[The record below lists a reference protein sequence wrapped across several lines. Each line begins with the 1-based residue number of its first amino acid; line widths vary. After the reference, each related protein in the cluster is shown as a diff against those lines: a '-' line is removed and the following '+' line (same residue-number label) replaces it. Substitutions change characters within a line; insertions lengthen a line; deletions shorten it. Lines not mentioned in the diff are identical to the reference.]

1 MKRNEDSVHISP
13 SAVESV
19 ARPLSGSIQSGRVS
33 PTSPMVNA
41 ILVGDL
47 RNAAN
52 QLQEPS
58 IAASMASFSTS
69 GFVAAANGST
79 TVTIGP
85 IGTSPPVPFSTT
97 IQTTKASTAGGATQ
111 VVAQQQ
117 HIFHQSLAHQQARH
131 SLATAAAP
139 AGSPPTGQSTSQQT
153 QQQQQ
158 NTMQQ
163 AFQQMTAGPHGPGAQ
178 QFQRLKV
185 EDALSYLD
193 QVKYKFGNQPQ
204 VYNDFLDIMKEFKS
218 QSIDTPGV
226 IARVSSLF
234 RGHPELIVGFN
245 TFLPPGYKI
254 EVQAEQV
261 SVSVPGSLGV
271 PAHIHHI
278 THGPVPIT
286 TTTTQQ
292 LDVVARS
299 TPPIQQV
306 SITTVPQLTVAAPIQ
321 QIPAVAIPVKEVVPT
336 VKATGNSPI
345 SNAGSIS
352 TAATTYSLGSQQ
364 KESSSSP
371 QLGSA
376 AHGYANSSS
385 QGAAAVVNAAFGVPN
400 ASQPVEFNHAIN
412 YVNKIKNRFQ
422 GQPDIYKQFLEILH
436 TYQKEQR
443 SLKEGLVSPL
453 NYRPTLTEAEVYAKV
468 AQLFQ
473 NQEDLLQE
481 FGQFLPDATNVTR
494 GGSCG
499 GGLVPVTLPAIPTGH
514 TKKPSPVTETSK
526 PPVLASSNL
535 TGSSVAPPPK
545 APLKRPAPPP
555 IISSPTVGMNLIPK
569 KKPRL
574 DPGSGKD
581 NSIAE
586 IGKFGTMNELAF
598 FDKVRRVACRSRDV
612 YENFLRCLVM
622 YNQEIISKMELLQIT
637 TPFLSRHPDLLKWF
651 KDFLGLKEGTGVG
664 GYFTHVEAQ
673 PISLIRS
680 RMEREMYP
688 STKDGKESRDHDMQA
703 MEIDYSTC
711 KRLGTSYCALPKSYE
726 PPKCSGRTPL
736 CKEVL
741 NETWVSF
748 PTWSSED
755 STFVSSRKTQYEEY
769 IYRTEDERYELD
781 IVLETHMSTI
791 RVLEG
796 VLKKLNHRMNAEEA
810 NRFKLDDC
818 LGGSS
823 PTIHIR
829 AIRRIYGD
837 KATEIIEGLKRSP
850 QVAIPVV
857 LRRMKAKEEEWR
869 EAQKGF
875 NKIWRDQNEKYYLKS
890 LDHLGTNFK
899 QNDVKALRSKALINE
914 IETLFEE
921 RNEENAN
928 KTDMGRST
936 NASSGPHLKLVYK
949 SRQKVLDDAADLL
962 IHHAKRQTGITKED
976 KRRIKTLLRHTVPDL
991 FRHPRQELSEDE
1003 RENDDDDDVEDKD
1016 EQDTSSKREKR
1027 KSSKMTNG
1035 GRGNTKAPTLE
1046 ALATLDDDEYTLF
1059 LANSHWYVFLRLHHI
1074 LCERLTKIGDRAAIL
1089 LQEEKEEVAK
1099 SRSRSNGRHKENDSV
1114 AVALRLK
1121 PKAEVEIDQYYS
1133 HFLSMVKN
1141 LLDGNIE
1148 ALQFEDS
1155 LREMFGIHAYSA
1167 FTLDKV
1173 IANAVRQL
1181 GHLVTDQ
1188 TCLQCTEIFLE
1199 EHGLKGSSKGMLTE
1213 DGCNDEGKQ
1222 SASEMSYQRRMEQ
1235 LLADENLFRIVLW
1248 HKNEETTIAIEML
1261 DTDTHSSCSGD
1272 NPPLQDVRN
1281 WSNYVEGYVSDRMDQ
1296 VMSEKTRRKNTDP
1309 SLIAAHSRVRKPV
1322 FLQRNLKQWER
1333 RRRKDGTAKASRS
1346 KTSDVPM
1353 DVDDTTQKDVTV
1365 SEDAHC
1371 VFNVN
1376 SYQMVFVANS
1386 ESVLYKRHAFTRAK
1400 QCHKAVTLR
1409 MRKQFLA
1416 WRERWSAAHVTPEAE
1431 KATANWLLGKGDH
1444 LELKADSRTVKLV
1457 NHVDK
1462 RAPFGTLIKYRVDYD
1477 KS

>member
-1 MKRNEDSVHISP
+1 
-13 SAVESV
+13 
-19 ARPLSGSIQSGRVS
+19 
-33 PTSPMVNA
+33 
-41 ILVGDL
+41 
-47 RNAAN
+47 
-52 QLQEPS
+52 
-58 IAASMASFSTS
+58 
-69 GFVAAANGST
+69 
-79 TVTIGP
+79 
-85 IGTSPPVPFSTT
+85 
-97 IQTTKASTAGGATQ
+97 
-111 VVAQQQ
+111 
-117 HIFHQSLAHQQARH
+117 
-131 SLATAAAP
+131 
-139 AGSPPTGQSTSQQT
+139 
-153 QQQQQ
+153 
-158 NTMQQ
+158 
-163 AFQQMTAGPHGPGAQ
+163 
-178 QFQRLKV
+178 
-185 EDALSYLD
+185 
-193 QVKYKFGNQPQ
+193 
-204 VYNDFLDIMKEFKS
+204 
-218 QSIDTPGV
+218 
-226 IARVSSLF
+226 
-234 RGHPELIVGFN
+234 
-245 TFLPPGYKI
+245 
-254 EVQAEQV
+254 
-261 SVSVPGSLGV
+261 
-271 PAHIHHI
+271 
-278 THGPVPIT
+278 
-286 TTTTQQ
+286 
-292 LDVVARS
+292 
-299 TPPIQQV
+299 
-306 SITTVPQLTVAAPIQ
+306 
-321 QIPAVAIPVKEVVPT
+321 
-336 VKATGNSPI
+336 
-345 SNAGSIS
+345 
-352 TAATTYSLGSQQ
+352 
-364 KESSSSP
+364 
-371 QLGSA
+371 
-376 AHGYANSSS
+376 
-385 QGAAAVVNAAFGVPN
+385 
-400 ASQPVEFNHAIN
+400 
-412 YVNKIKNRFQ
+412 
-422 GQPDIYKQFLEILH
+422 
-436 TYQKEQR
+436 
-443 SLKEGLVSPL
+443 
-453 NYRPTLTEAEVYAKV
+453 
-468 AQLFQ
+468 
-473 NQEDLLQE
+473 
-481 FGQFLPDATNVTR
+481 
-494 GGSCG
+494 
-499 GGLVPVTLPAIPTGH
+499 
-514 TKKPSPVTETSK
+514 
-526 PPVLASSNL
+526 
-535 TGSSVAPPPK
+535 
-545 APLKRPAPPP
+545 
-555 IISSPTVGMNLIPK
+555 
-569 KKPRL
+569 
-574 DPGSGKD
+574 
-581 NSIAE
+581 
-586 IGKFGTMNELAF
+586 
-598 FDKVRRVACRSRDV
+598 
-612 YENFLRCLVM
+612 
-622 YNQEIISKMELLQIT
+622 
-637 TPFLSRHPDLLKWF
+637 
-651 KDFLGLKEGTGVG
+651 
-664 GYFTHVEAQ
+664 
-673 PISLIRS
+673 
-680 RMEREMYP
+680 MYP
-688 STKDGKESRDHDMQA
+688 SNKDGKETRDHDMQA

-837 KATEIIEGLKRSP
+837 KATEIIEGLKRIP

-914 IETLFEE
+914 IETIFEE

-1003 RENDDDDDVEDKD
+1003 RENDDEDDEEKD
-1016 EQDTSSKREKR
+1016 EQDSKREKR

-1035 GRGNTKAPTLE
+1035 GRGTTKAPTL
-1046 ALATLDDDEYTLF
+1046 AAVASLDDDEYTLF

-1089 LQEEKEEVAK
+1089 LHEEKEEIAK
-1099 SRSRSNGRHKENDSV
+1099 SRSRSNGRHRENDSV

-1199 EHGLKGSSKGMLTE
+1199 EHGLKGSSKGLLTE
-1213 DGCNDEGKQ
+1213 DGSNDEGKQ
-1222 SASEMSYQRRMEQ
+1222 SAAEMSYQRRMEQ

-1248 HKNEETTIAIEML
+1248 HKDEETTVAIEML

-1281 WSNYVEGYVSDRMDQ
+1281 WSNYVEGYASDRMDQ
-1296 VMSEKTRRKNTDP
+1296 VLSEKTRRKNADP
-1309 SLIAAHSRVRKPV
+1309 SVSAAHSRIKKPV

-1333 RRRKDGTAKASRS
+1333 RRRKDGSAKAPRS
-1346 KTSDVPM
+1346 KTSG
-1353 DVDDTTQKDVTV
+1353 
-1365 SEDAHC
+1365 
-1371 VFNVN
+1371 N
-1376 SYQMVFVANS
+1376 
-1386 ESVLYKRHAFTRAK
+1386 
-1400 QCHKAVTLR
+1400 
-1409 MRKQFLA
+1409 
-1416 WRERWSAAHVTPEAE
+1416 
-1431 KATANWLLGKGDH
+1431 
-1444 LELKADSRTVKLV
+1444 
-1457 NHVDK
+1457 
-1462 RAPFGTLIKYRVDYD
+1462 
-1477 KS
+1477 

>member
-1 MKRNEDSVHISP
+1 
-13 SAVESV
+13 
-19 ARPLSGSIQSGRVS
+19 
-33 PTSPMVNA
+33 
-41 ILVGDL
+41 
-47 RNAAN
+47 
-52 QLQEPS
+52 
-58 IAASMASFSTS
+58 
-69 GFVAAANGST
+69 
-79 TVTIGP
+79 
-85 IGTSPPVPFSTT
+85 
-97 IQTTKASTAGGATQ
+97 
-111 VVAQQQ
+111 
-117 HIFHQSLAHQQARH
+117 
-131 SLATAAAP
+131 
-139 AGSPPTGQSTSQQT
+139 
-153 QQQQQ
+153 
-158 NTMQQ
+158 
-163 AFQQMTAGPHGPGAQ
+163 MTAGPHGPGAQ

-254 EVQAEQV
+254 EV

-321 QIPAVAIPVKEVVPT
+321 QIPAVAIPVKE
-336 VKATGNSPI
+336 
-345 SNAGSIS
+345 
-352 TAATTYSLGSQQ
+352 
-364 KESSSSP
+364 ESSSSP

-481 FGQFLPDATNVTR
+481 FGQFLPDATN
-494 GGSCG
+494 
-499 GGLVPVTLPAIPTGH
+499 
-514 TKKPSPVTETSK
+514 PSPVTETSK

-651 KDFLGLKEGTGVG
+651 KDFLGLK
-664 GYFTHVEAQ
+664 
-673 PISLIRS
+673 
-680 RMEREMYP
+680 EMYP

-1333 RRRKDGTAKASRS
+1333 RRRKDGTAKASH
-1346 KTSDVPM
+1346 VPM